1 MEYISKTLDFHVD
14 EPSVISFGKFDGL
27 HRGHEFLM
35 EKQIEQSNLHGYKR
49 IIFTFDIPPK
59 SEVLGIES
67 KVIITNDEKE
77 YVFEESGV
85 DYLIECPFVP
95 EVMNMEADVFVR
107 WIVKNLNV
115 KCIVVGNDFH
125 FGHNRA
131 GDHRLLAQMADEM
144 GYELIVVDKIKDGDR
159 DISSTYIREE
169 IAAGHIGKA
178 NELLGY
184 PFFIKGKVVHGRQIG
199 RTIGIPTVNL
209 TIPQEKLLPP
219 NGVYMTKIL
228 VKDNWYLGVTNI
240 GCKPT
245 ISGENPIGA
254 ETYII
259 DFSQNVYGQ
268 EIMVELHEFI
278 RPEMKFDSIEE
289 LKGQMSADINRTI
302 RYAAGHTL

>member
-1 MEYISKTLDFHVD
+1 MEYITKTLDFHVD

-49 IIFTFDIPPK
+49 IIFTFDIPPR

-77 YVFEESGV
+77 YVFDESGV

-95 EVMNMEADVFVR
+95 EVMNMEADAFVR
-107 WIVKNLNV
+107 WVVKNLNV
-115 KCIVVGNDFH
+115 KCIVVGDDFH

-131 GDHRLLAQMADEM
+131 GDHHLLAKMAGEM
-144 GYELIVVDKIKDGDR
+144 GYELIVVDKIKDGER

-169 IAAGHIGKA
+169 IAAGHIRKA
-178 NELLGY
+178 NDLLGY
-184 PFFIKGKVVHGRQIG
+184 PFFIKGKVVHGRQLG

-209 TIPQEKLLPP
+209 TVSQEKLLPP
-219 NGVYMTKIL
+219 NGVYMTKVL

-259 DFSQNVYGQ
+259 DFSQDVYGQ

-289 LKGQMSADINRTI
+289 LKSQMSADINRTI

>member
-1 MEYISKTLDFHVD
+1 MEYISKTLDFHVK

-59 SEVLGIES
+59 SEVLGVES

-77 YVFEESGV
+77 YV
-85 DYLIECPFVP
+85 P
-95 EVMNMEADVFVR
+95 ETEIISD
-107 WIVKNLNV
+107 
-115 KCIVVGNDFH
+115 NDTLDIKTFNYPSDKRIRLH
-125 FGHNRA
+125 RHHLWHNRA
-131 GDHRLLAQMADEM
+131 GDHKLLSAMAGEL
-144 GYELIVVDKIKDGDR
+144 GYELIVVDKIKDGAR

-169 IAAGHIGKA
+169 IAAGHIKKA

-184 PFFIKGKVVHGRQIG
+184 PFFIKGRVVHGRALG

-209 TIPQEKLLPP
+209 SVPHDKLLPP
-219 NGVYMTKIL
+219 KGVYMSRVL
-228 VKDNWYLGVTNI
+228 VRDNWYLGVTNI

-245 ISGENPIGA
+245 IEGKNPIGA

-259 DFSQNVYGQ
+259 DTAPIIIANATTPAACPNFN
-268 EIMVELHEFI
+268 LFFI
-278 RPEMKFDSIEE
+278 
-289 LKGQMSADINRTI
+289 
-302 RYAAGHTL
+302 